1 MPWPNFFLMGAAK
14 AGTTALYHALDQHPD
29 LYMSPVKEPNFFAFE
44 GQEVRYRSVA
54 GKEAPVNRSS
64 ITDEAAY
71 QALFAEAGTATA
83 VGEAST
89 LYLFSEQASD
99 NIARRLPRA
108 RLIALLRHPVDRAYS
123 NYLMNV
129 ASGHEVLPFEQ
140 ALDAEAGR
148 ARDAWDPFV
157 RYVQLGMY
165 ARQLER
171 YYARF
176 GHGQLLVVLY
186 EDWRDAPRNVLHR
199 VFTFLGIDPGFAPV
213 LGTRHNASGVP
224 RSRMVHSLAGWV
236 AAQAPARCAL
246 KRLIP
251 RRHLLRAFH
260 AVRNRN
266 LVRPPL
272 AEATRQRLL
281 AAYHDDVV
289 ALQALLGRDLT
300 HWLR

>member
-1 MPWPNFFLMGAAK
+1 MPWPNFFLIGAAK
-14 AGTTALYHALDQHPD
+14 AGTTALYHALDQHPGIF
-29 LYMSPVKEPNFFAFE
+29 MSPVKEPNFFAFE

-64 ITDEAAY
+64 VTGEAAY
-71 QALFAEAGTATA
+71 QALFTEAGTASA
-83 VGEAST
+83 LGEAST
-89 LYLFSEQASD
+89 LYLFSERAAD
-99 NIARRLPRA
+99 NIARRVPHA
-108 RLIALLRHPVDRAYS
+108 RLVALLRHPVERAYS

-129 ASGHEVLPFEQ
+129 ASGQEVLTFEQ

-148 ARDAWDPFV
+148 TRDAWDPFGL
-157 RYVQLGMY
+157 YVQLGMY

-176 GHGQLLVVLY
+176 GRDQLLVLPY
-186 EDWRDAPRNVLHR
+186 EDWRDAPRTLLHR
-199 VFTFLGIDPGFAPV
+199 VYTFLGVDPGFEPV
-213 LGTRHNASGVP
+213 LGTRHNASGLP
-224 RSRMVHSLAGWV
+224 RSRMVHILAGWA
-236 AAQAPARCAL
+236 AAQAPARATL

-289 ALQALLGRDLT
+289 TLQALIGRDLT